1 MKEVFIVES
10 VTDEN
15 ELRPCLDRFLDRKNY
30 EILVCKGHV
39 REIREGNTY
48 KKDKDYGIN
57 LDNFVPEYVIKNDS
71 KSIIASLKRKTEKA
85 DMVYLVTDQD
95 REGEAIAWHLKEVLN
110 LKKDRYKRM
119 PCYEYTPKT
128 VKKAYDT
135 AGNINMNLV
144 ESQVGRAVL
153 DKLVGYDISPLIQK
167 KFYINSL
174 SGGRIQS
181 VALKIVCDR
190 EKEILGFVPVEYYD
204 ISALLSKK
212 DGKEKFSGNLVSFKG
227 KKIGEHDIN
236 TKELFDS
243 VMSDLNEA
251 DYIVTDIK
259 VEKKT
264 ASKIRPFKATTM
276 QKAAPWDPDR
286 TMNLAQKLKGRNL
299 ITYHRTDSTRVP
311 EDKIEEAEKYILDN
325 YGKEYT
331 SFYIQPGKEK
341 GVQDGH
347 VAIMPTDIE
356 KTPSSDIIKS
366 LPADEK
372 KLYTLIWNQFMGAM
386 MAPEKYNLTTVLIK
400 ANDCVFRAAGTVTV
414 FDGASKIIRGDS
426 RRVNLP
432 DLSSGDTLNL
442 IELKNEKK
450 ETKPPARYDE
460 RSLAAKLDEEKIGRP
475 STISTYPKTLKQR
488 KYVVKDTEDKK
499 LHPTELGMNVCDDLS
514 QYIKSIMDV
523 KFTSVLEEELDDIAD
538 GNHTKKN
545 MLDVFY
551 PKFRKE
557 IDSALEEMEK
567 PVVLEDICPKCGEK
581 MQIRNGRYGKFKCC
595 TDYPKCDYIEDTRPK
610 PVILDRL
617 CPECGH
623 PLQERVG
630 RYGKFIGCSD
640 YPKCRYIE
648 KNADSP
654 KKDFGLCPKCR
665 KGKIEQRR
673 SRKGMFF
680 GCSDYPKC
688 DFATW
693 YEPTEEV
700 CEKCGFPMG
709 HHKTK
714 TIDELKCTNKEC
726 SHRIKNQR

>member
-15 ELRPCLDRFLDRKNY
+15 ELRPCLDRFLDKKNY

-48 KKDKDYGIN
+48 IKEKDYGIN
-57 LDNFVPEYVIKNDS
+57 LSDFVPEYVIKSES
-71 KSIIASLKRKTEKA
+71 KSIITGLKNKTADA

-110 LKKDRYKRM
+110 LKKGKYKRM
-119 PCYEYTPKT
+119 PCYEYTYKT

-135 AGNINMNLV
+135 AGSINMNLV

-167 KFYINSL
+167 KFYIKSL

-190 EKEILGFVPVEYYD
+190 EREIENFVPIEYYD
-204 ISALLSKK
+204 ISADMTKKNQSNIFTGKLSAFENCK
-212 DGKEKFSGNLVSFKG
+212 V
-227 KKIGEHDIN
+227 GEHDIRSKDFYDRIMN
-236 TKELFDS
+236 
-243 VMSDLNEA
+243 DLDGA
-251 DYIVTDIK
+251 DYIVMDIK
-259 VEKKT
+259 EEMKT

-276 QKAAPWDPDR
+276 QKAAPWDPDK
-286 TMNLAQKLKGRNL
+286 TMSLAQKLKGRNL

-311 EDKIEEAEKYILDN
+311 EDKIEEAEKYILAN
-325 YGKEYT
+325 YGKDYR
-331 SFYIQPGKEK
+331 SFYVQPGKEK

-372 KLYTLIWNQFMGAM
+372 KLYTLIWNQFIGAM
-386 MAPEKYNLTTVLIK
+386 MAPEKYNLTTALIK
-400 ANDCVFRAAGTVTV
+400 ANSCVIKATGTVTV
-414 FDGASKIIRGDS
+414 FDGASKVMRGDS
-426 RRVNLP
+426 KRVRLP
-432 DLSSGDTLNL
+432 KLEVGETLVLS
-442 IELKNEKK
+442 ELKSQKK
-450 ETKPPARYDE
+450 QTNPPARYDE

-488 KYVVKDTEDKK
+488 KYVVRDPEDKK

-514 QYIKSIMDV
+514 KFIKSIMDV
-523 KFTSVLEEELDDIAD
+523 GFTSVLEEQLDDIAD
-538 GNHTKKN
+538 GNQTKKI
-545 MLDVFY
+545 MLDNFY
-551 PKFRKE
+551 PKFCEE
-557 IDSALEEMEK
+557 IQLAQNEMEK
-567 PVVLEDICPKCGEK
+567 PVILEEICPKCGGK
-581 MQIRNGRYGKFKCC
+581 LQIKNGRYGKFKCC
-595 TDYPKCDYIEDTRPK
+595 TNYPKCDYIEDNRPK

-630 RYGKFIGCSD
+630 KFGKFVGCSD
-640 YPKCRYIE
+640 YPKCKYIE
-648 KNADSP
+648 KKQDENA
-654 KKDFGLCPKCR
+654 KDYGLCPKCR
-665 KGKIEQRR
+665 KGKIEKKN
-673 SRKGMFF
+673 SRKGAFF

-693 YEPTEEV
+693 YEPTDEI
-700 CEKCGFPMG
+700 CEKCHYPMG
-709 HHKTK
+709 VHKTK
-714 TIDELKCTNKEC
+714 TIDELKCTNKDC
-726 SHRIKNQR
+726 NNKIKR